1 MSSELSERVDP
12 AQLKYEA
19 YQQKQA
25 QHMFQ
30 ADDFKAEAARYYQDR
45 NTNEILD
52 NTTELV
58 LQPKLKSNRETKI
71 NNLPIWKRLDDSIVS
86 WREPFD
92 ETTRPKLINEKI

>member
-30 ADDFKAEAARYYQDR
+30 ADDFKAEAARYY
-45 NTNEILD
+45 
-52 NTTELV
+52 
-58 LQPKLKSNRETKI
+58 
-71 NNLPIWKRLDDSIVS
+71 
-86 WREPFD
+86 
-92 ETTRPKLINEKI
+92 